1 MYTFDYIEEI
11 DLSSEGGPHTY
22 RVQDV
27 DSGQDYYVPVNLVA
41 DGYEAVDYVKH
52 YGIVRMNRPTISGT
66 YTKFL
71 VDDYGLVISGMLA
84 TTADIASSA
93 DKRYVTDAQL
103 VVIGNTSGV
112 NTGDQDLSGYALT
125 ANVVPNTRTVNGNA
139 LSSNVTIT
147 LASLGGAASGAN
159 TDLTSVLLNQSGLV
173 VKGGDANALTIKPNE
188 TLTAG
193 RVLNFIVNDASRT
206 IDLGG
211 NLTVSSAATVAGT
224 NTGDQDL
231 SSYAL
236 TANVVPNT
244 RTVNGNALSSNVTI
258 TLASLGGAASGANT
272 DITSVLLNQ
281 TGLVVKG
288 GDSNALTIK
297 PNETLTA
304 GRILNVLVNDAS
316 RTVNLSGD
324 LTVSSAA
331 TVAGTNT
338 GDQDLSSYAVAAN
351 VVPNTRT
358 VNGNALSSDVTITLA
373 SLGGAASGANGDIT
387 SITSVLTTLKATAT
401 GFKLQD
407 TATKLL
413 TIQNDNTLTGNR
425 TLKIQIADADRTIAL
440 SGNLTVSS
448 AATVAGTN
456 TGDQTITL
464 TGDVTGT
471 GTGSFAATI
480 ANGAVTEAKMTLAD
494 NATNDVSITKH
505 GFMVKAPNDN
515 TKVWKGDGLYGKG
528 WNVVVKTAD
537 QNVTNNNTLFT
548 DNTLAFSMA
557 ANTNY
562 IVRIRVFFTTGASGD
577 FKYALTGPSSPTKV
591 RIVRKHIDPTN
602 LTTLITTS
610 EAAITGSTTLAAGTG
625 TTGGWVEFEI
635 SWQNGSNAATFGFQ
649 WAQATS
655 NGTNTTVHAG
665 SYLEWTTAA

>member
-1 MYTFDYIEEI
+1 MYNFDYIEEI

-27 DSGQDYYVPVNLVA
+27 DSGQDYYVPVTLVA

-66 YTKFL
+66 YTKVL

-84 TTADIASSA
+84 TTADIASSS

-159 TDLTSVLLNQSGLV
+159 TDLTSVLLNQAGLV
-173 VKGGDANALTIKPNE
+173 VKGGDANALTFKPNE

-193 RVLNFIVNDASRT
+193 RILNFIVNDASRT

-236 TANVVPNT
+236 TANVVPT
-244 RTVNGNALSSNVTI
+244 SRTVNGHALSADVTV
-258 TLASLGGAASGANT
+258 TLADLGA
-272 DITSVLLNQ
+272 
-281 TGLVVKG
+281 
-288 GDSNALTIK
+288 
-297 PNETLTA
+297 
-304 GRILNVLVNDAS
+304 
-316 RTVNLSGD
+316 
-324 LTVSSAA
+324 
-331 TVAGTNT
+331 
-338 GDQDLSSYAVAAN
+338 
-351 VVPNTRT
+351 
-358 VNGNALSSDVTITLA
+358 
-373 SLGGAASGANGDIT
+373 AASGANGDIT
-387 SITSVLTTLKATAT
+387 SLTSVLTTLKATAT

-413 TIQNDNTLTGNR
+413 TIQNDNTLTANR

-471 GTGSFAATI
+471 GTGSFATTI
-480 ANGAVTEAKMTLAD
+480 ADGVVTEAKLSLAD
-494 NATNDVSITKH
+494 NTTNNVTISAH
-505 GFMVKAPNDN
+505 GLMVKAPNDS
-515 TKVWKGDGLYGKG
+515 TMVWKGDALYGKG
-528 WNVVVKTAD
+528 WNVIVKTAD
-537 QNVTNNNTLFT
+537 QSRSSTTTLAT
-548 DNTLAFSMA
+548 DNTLSFSMA

-562 IVRIRVFFTTGASGD
+562 IVRIRVFYTTGASGD

-602 LTTLITTS
+602 PTTLVTTS
-610 EAAITGSTTLAAGTG
+610 ESAITGSTTLNAGTG